1 MNTTT
6 TNVLEQPAIDPA
18 EELFMIP
25 DEVSAALQ
33 VSRGDLRRMRDAGL
47 GPAYFSIGSTIR
59 YLPAD
64 VHAWRRSNPTGLQL
78 PRPREV
84 GLR

>member
-6 TNVLEQPAIDPA
+6 TSVLEQPVIDPA

-25 DEVSAALQ
+25 DEVSEVLR
-33 VSRGDLRRMRDAGL
+33 VSRGDLRRMRDAGI

-59 YLPAD
+59 YLPTD
-64 VHAWRRSNPTGLQL
+64 VDAWRRSHPTGIDL
-78 PRPREV
+78 PRRREL
-84 GLR
+84 GSR

>member
-6 TNVLEQPAIDPA
+6 TTALAQLTIEHV

-25 DEVSAALQ
+25 DEVSAVLG

-47 GPAYFSIGSTIR
+47 GPAYFSIDSTIR
-59 YLPAD
+59 YLPVD
-64 VHAWRRSNPTGLQL
+64 VDAWRLEHPNGIEL
-78 PRPREV
+78 PRRRKL
-84 GLR
+84 GAR